1 MTNEE
6 RILAILDKVSQEQDR
21 QGKQLGEVCQL
32 SQRTAVL
39 LETEYHDKLQLL
51 FDGHDL
57 IKQRLDALV
66 PKKDIEHLETE
77 VNLLRSIVISMGK
90 RLEALE
96 KAQ

>member
-6 RILAILDKVSQEQDR
+6 KILALLDKVSQEQDR
-21 QGKQLGEVCQL
+21 QGKQLEEVCQL
-32 SQRTAVL
+32 SQKTAVL
-39 LETEYHDKLQLL
+39 LETEYHDDLQLL

-57 IKQRLDALV
+57 IKQRLDILV

-77 VNLLRSIVISMGK
+77 VSLLRSIVVSMGK